1 MTNGDRPANSI
12 TKRELIAKDALAA
25 ILSNPSNNH
34 TALMGVNGSGDYD
47 NHVGYI
53 AREMAVREAL
63 GYTHELLK
71 QLGEP
76 K

>member
-34 TALMGVNGSGDYD
+34 TALMGVNSGFDTD
-47 NHVGYI
+47 LGFI
-53 AREMAVREAL
+53 EREQAVREAL
-63 GYTHELLK
+63 GYTDELLK

-76 K
+76 R